1 MWEQKIKAVIMVAN
15 LIEGGRSKCAPYW
28 PEGRG
33 QTLATPLL
41 TITKLSQV
49 EDDAYDPTII
59 TTVLEMEH
67 RGTGEKRT
75 MKHIQFK
82 DWPDHVRPI
91 LEHPRCQ
98 PFISFFCRLTDIF
111 IFYRLFLPLQGVPPT
126 ADKFLNLLE
135 EVQRVHARQD
145 AGAPYILVHC
155 SAGIG
160 RTGVL
165 VQTLSML
172 DKLRH
177 KVGARK
183 PAMRCSGLFSS
194 LHLFSRRRGS
204 RAHRRVAP
212 CT

>member
-82 DWPDHVRPI
+82 DWPDHVR
-91 LEHPRCQ
+91 RV
-98 PFISFFCRLTDIF
+98 
-111 IFYRLFLPLQGVPPT
+111 FL
-126 ADKFLNLLE
+126 
-135 EVQRVHARQD
+135 R
-145 AGAPYILVHC
+145 ILVASWIFC
-155 SAGIG
+155 
-160 RTGVL
+160 L
-165 VQTLSML
+165 V
-172 DKLRH
+172 
-177 KVGARK
+177 
-183 PAMRCSGLFSS
+183 
-194 LHLFSRRRGS
+194 
-204 RAHRRVAP
+204 
-212 CT
+212 